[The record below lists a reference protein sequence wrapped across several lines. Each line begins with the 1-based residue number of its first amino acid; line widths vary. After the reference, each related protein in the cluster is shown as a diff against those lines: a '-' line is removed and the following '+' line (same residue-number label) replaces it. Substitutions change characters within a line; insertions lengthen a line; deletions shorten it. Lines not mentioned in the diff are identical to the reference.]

1 MPSATWYRI
10 VKRERATREDVLQS
24 RGGRFQGEPEEGPM
38 TYVADSLRTAWR
50 EVTAHLGVPANP
62 RAFRAWRVTL
72 TGARLVDLRETDA
85 QVRFQITAQDLAA
98 VPAPP
103 TCAATAG
110 RVRRAREDYHGLI
123 YPSVRN
129 LPDGVC
135 AVLFL
140 ERTEA
145 LIELE
150 PVGEDEWERFI
161 REGDG

>member
-1 MPSATWYRI
+1 VPSATWYRI
-10 VKRERATREDVLQS
+10 VKRERRSRDEVLRS
-24 RGGRFQGEPEEGPM
+24 RGGRFQGEPEEEPM

-50 EVTAHLGVPANP
+50 EVTAHLGVPADP
-62 RAFRAWRVTL
+62 RAFQAWRVTL
-72 TGARLVDLRETDA
+72 TGARLVHLRETDA
-85 QVRFQITAQDLAA
+85 QMRFQITAQDLAA

-103 TCAATAG
+103 TCAVAAS
-110 RVRRAREDYHGLI
+110 RIRRDREDYHGLI

-129 LPDGVC
+129 PPDGVC

-145 LIELE
+145 LIELK
-150 PVGEDEWERFI
+150 PVGEDEWERFT

>member
-10 VKRERATREDVLQS
+10 VKRERATREEVLQS
-24 RGGRFQGEPEEGPM
+24 RGGRFQREPEEGPM

-85 QVRFQITAQDLAA
+85 QVRFQITAPDLVA
-98 VPAPP
+98 VPARP
-103 TCAATAG
+103 TCAAAAG
-110 RVRRAREDYHGLI
+110 RVRRAREGYHGLI

-129 LPDGVC
+129 PPDGVC
-135 AVLFL
+135 TVLFL

-150 PVGEDEWERFI
+150 AVGEDEWERFI

>member
-10 VKRERATREDVLQS
+10 VKRERATRDEVLRS
-24 RGGRFQGEPEEGPM
+24 RGGRFQGEPDEGPM
-38 TYVADSLRTAWR
+38 TYMAESLRTAWR

-62 RAFRAWRVTL
+62 RAFRAWRVTV
-72 TGARLVDLRETDA
+72 TGPKLVDLREA
-85 QVRFQITAQDLAA
+85 AEQARFQITAQDLAA

-103 TCAATAG
+103 ACAAAAD
-110 RVRRAREDYHGLI
+110 RVRRDREGYHGLI

-129 LPDGVC
+129 TPDGVC

-140 ERTEA
+140 ERTDA

-150 PVGEDEWERFI
+150 PVGEDEWERFA

>member
-1 MPSATWYRI
+1 MPLATWYRI
-10 VKRERATREDVLQS
+10 VKREHRSRDEVLRS
-24 RGGRFQGEPEEGPM
+24 RGGRFQGETDEGPM

-50 EVTAHLGVPANP
+50 EVTAHLGVAANP
-62 RAFRAWRVTL
+62 GAFRAWRVTL
-72 TGARLVDLRETDA
+72 AGARLVDLRETDA
-85 QVRFQITAQDLAA
+85 QMRFRITAQDLAA

-103 TCAATAG
+103 TCAAAAS
-110 RVRRAREDYHGLI
+110 RIRRDRHGCHGLI

-129 LPDGVC
+129 PPDGVC

-150 PVGEDEWERFI
+150 PVGEDEWERFM

>member
-10 VKRERATREDVLQS
+10 VKRERTTRDEVLQS
-24 RGGRFQGEPEEGPM
+24 RGGRFQGERDDGPM

-62 RAFRAWRVTL
+62 RAFRAWRVTV
-72 TGARLVDLRETDA
+72 TGARLVDLREA
-85 QVRFQITAQDLAA
+85 EERARFRITAQNLAA

-103 TCAATAG
+103 TCAAAAG
-110 RVRRAREDYHGLI
+110 RVRRAREGYHGLI

-129 LPDGVC
+129 APEGVC

-145 LIELE
+145 LIELD
-150 PVGEDEWERFI
+150 PVGEDEWERFM